1 MILHENR
8 PTQLEYLLGK
18 SELARKIL
26 VIDNENFVADI
37 CRITLGKLGHEVFCA
52 MSGEQAV
59 QLAGR
64 INFDLAIVTQR
75 LEGISGIEAF
85 EMIRQT
91 NPTLSGILITAHAS
105 LDMVIEA
112 MNNGFSRV
120 CKKPLD
126 TKELVEAVAE
136 TLKIAGLREDIT
148 RMKTLLPLYDLG
160 ERFIAAESEAAVFE
174 ELAEAVMREV
184 NVPCVSVM
192 MFDDSSERLKVVA
205 YRGLRPE
212 HVENLEIRPGDN
224 IAGKV
229 FQSRVPVILNRNSQ
243 YLSPYT
249 ELLRRKEL
257 AAAISFP
264 IVSRGKVLGVL
275 NISETKDGMEFSE
288 ADIEMLSII
297 TSQSMM
303 ALENVRFI
311 REREENSRIRALLE
325 QYVSPE
331 VSHLLMER
339 NQDLLEVGS
348 VQELTVLFA
357 DIRNFTFLVQHLPP
371 EHLRIFL
378 NSFFELFAQIVFSC
392 QGMLDKFMGDAALV
406 IFGAP
411 VKTEKPCVAAV
422 TAAMKIMRGFEQ
434 LRLFWGEKNKTFE
447 NVGLGIGI
455 SRGPMFLGNVGSAR
469 RLDYTVIGTDVNIA
483 QRLASET
490 SSGQILITDRV
501 YNNLGGQFRV
511 RTDSNRRLRGM
522 ESEVTVYS
530 LASDEPE

>member
-1 MILHENR
+1 M
-8 PTQLEYLLGK
+8 
-18 SELARKIL
+18 ARKIL
-26 VIDNENFVADI
+26 VIDNENLVADI
-37 CRITLGKLGHEVFCA
+37 CRFTLGKLGHEVFCA

-59 QLAGR
+59 HMAGT
-64 INFDLAIVTQR
+64 INFDLAIVNKR

-91 NPTLSGILITAHAS
+91 NPTLAGILVTAHAS

-120 CKKPLD
+120 CKKPFD
-126 TKELVEAVAE
+126 TKELVEAVTE
-136 TLKIAGLREDIT
+136 TLKITGLREDIT

-160 ERFIAAESEAAVFE
+160 QRFMAAESEEAVYE
-174 ELAEAVMREV
+174 ELADAVLREV
-184 NVPCVSVM
+184 NVPRVSVM
-192 MFDDSSERLKVVA
+192 MFDITSGRLKVVA
-205 YRGLRPE
+205 YRGLNPE
-212 HVENLEIRPGDN
+212 FVENLEIKPGEH

-229 FQSRVPVILNRNSQ
+229 FQSSVPIILNRSSQ
-243 YLSPYT
+243 YLGPYT
-249 ELLRRKEL
+249 DLLKRRELS
-257 AAAISFP
+257 AAISFP
-264 IVSRGKVLGVL
+264 IVSKGKVLGVL
-275 NISETKDGMEFSE
+275 NISETRDGTEFHE

-371 EHLRIFL
+371 EHLRLFL

-411 VKTEKPCVAAV
+411 VKTEKPCFAAV
-422 TAAMKIMRGFEQ
+422 TAAKRIMHGFEK
-434 LRLFWGEKNKTFE
+434 LRLFWVEKDNIFE
-447 NVGLGIGI
+447 KVGLGIGI
-455 SRGPMFLGNVGSAR
+455 SRGPMFLGNVGSAK

-501 YNNLGGQFRV
+501 YNNLDGQFAV
-511 RTDSNRRLRGM
+511 RTDSNRWLRGM

-530 LASDEPE
+530 LLIEESES

>member
-1 MILHENR
+1 MRN
-8 PTQLEYLLGK
+8 
-18 SELARKIL
+18 IL
-26 VIDNENFVADI
+26 VIDNENLVVDI
-37 CRITLGKLGHEVFCA
+37 CRITLGKLGYEVSCA

-59 QLAGR
+59 DLAR
-64 INFDLAIVTQR
+64 KINFDLAIVNKR
-75 LEGISGIEAF
+75 LEGMTGIEAF
-85 EMIRQT
+85 EMIRQN
-91 NPTLSGILITAHAS
+91 NPALAGILITGHAS
-105 LDMVIEA
+105 LDMVIDA

-120 CKKPLD
+120 CKKPID
-126 TKELVEAVAE
+126 TKELVEAVTE
-136 TLKIAGLREDIT
+136 TLKIVGLREDIT

-160 ERFIAAESEAAVFE
+160 ERFIAAENEQAVYE

-192 MFDDSSERLKVVA
+192 MFDARTGTLKVVA
-205 YRGLRPE
+205 FRGIKRE
-212 HVENLEIRPGDN
+212 IVENLEIEPGEK

-229 FQSRVPVILNRNSQ
+229 FQSSIPIILNRTSQ
-243 YLSPYT
+243 YLSPYSN
-249 ELLRRKEL
+249 LLKRKEL
-257 AAAISFP
+257 SASISFP

-275 NISETKDGMEFSE
+275 NISETRDGTEFSE

-339 NQDLLEVGS
+339 NQNLLEVGS
-348 VQELTVLFA
+348 VQDLTVLFA
-357 DIRNFTFLVQHLPP
+357 DIRNFTLLVQHLPP
-371 EHLRIFL
+371 EQLRIFL

-411 VKTEKPCVAAV
+411 VKTEKPCVAAA
-422 TAAMKIMRGFEQ
+422 TAAKKIMLGFDQ
-434 LRLFWGEKNKTFE
+434 LRLFWAAKDSIFE
-447 NVGLGIGI
+447 RVGLGIGI
-455 SRGPMFLGNVGSAR
+455 SRGPMFLGNVGSAK

-490 SSGQILITDRV
+490 TSGQILITDRV
-501 YNNLGGQFRV
+501 YNNLDGRFPT
-511 RTDSNRRLRGM
+511 RTDSSRMLRGM

-530 LASDEPE
+530 LLIEKAV